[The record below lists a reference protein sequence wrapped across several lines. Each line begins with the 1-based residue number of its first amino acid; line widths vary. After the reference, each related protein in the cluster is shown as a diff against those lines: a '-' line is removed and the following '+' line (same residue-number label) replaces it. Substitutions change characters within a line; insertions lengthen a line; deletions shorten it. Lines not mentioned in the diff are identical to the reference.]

1 MIIWILL
8 NSRRKNIGAPKI
20 QNDCQFPIAILD
32 FALLLP
38 IRLSLFKLSFNHQSI
53 NKFDSTKI
61 ISHFG
66 CTNNIFLKCMYNFT
80 TQNFINKSLSQ
91 HKQNKTQLINIKPTI
106 RILTLLLY
114 NFHTKDKNNKLIY
127 FFLMFRSLHVRKY
140 TLIQIII
147 TEKSEICIYIDIF
160 VPINFK
166 PLKIII

>member
-1 MIIWILL
+1 MMYKQTKCVHNVCCTAHLYF
-8 NSRRKNIGAPKI
+8 GAPKNSKLLSI
-20 QNDCQFPIAILD
+20 TYRNIGLCTITPNKVIAL
-32 FALLLP
+32 
-38 IRLSLFKLSFNHQSI
+38 KLSFNHKSI

-127 FFLMFRSLHVRKY
+127 FFLPMFRFLTCKKIYSHVSYKLLSQKNQKY
-140 TLIQIII
+140 
-147 TEKSEICIYIDIF
+147 IY
-160 VPINFK
+160 
-166 PLKIII
+166 